1 MADDASEIERALRL
15 MEPKE
20 PKELKDSSGSD
31 GYVEGGGTTAAGRHA
46 FRNGHKAACWL
57 SLIDESG

>member
-31 GYVEGGGTTAAGRHA
+31 GYVEGGAQQQQAAMHLEMGTKQPVG
-46 FRNGHKAACWL
+46 
-57 SLIDESG
+57 

>member
-20 PKELKDSSGSD
+20 LKDGSGSD
-31 GYVEGGGTTAAGRHA
+31 GYVEGAHNSSRQP
-46 FRNGHKAACWL
+46 W
-57 SLIDESG
+57 I